1 MSSEEKTFSSPV
13 SIAREAFRRLA
24 AARMAPTPD
33 AYSRVYHEI
42 SGASDRNGAEA
53 VLLQFGVA
61 LARARGELAGVGQR
75 VTESVEARD
84 WDDLGKALGF
94 LGEKHLARMM
104 PTRELAREPTRELGT
119 AAGTTVAEM
128 TRDLLSRTF
137 THAVTPLLE
146 ELPDLARESE
156 SLGTDSR
163 LATSEPTLNEI
174 STRLKQLCFRIDT
187 NRSVIGEEREQLL
200 HLLTL
205 LLENVGELVEDD
217 RWIHGQLATIKALL
231 AGPIDLAAL
240 DHAARALKALIY
252 KQGALK
258 HGLTEAKSKLKNML
272 ALFIERLGSMAATT
286 GDYHARIGNFTEKI
300 GNAEDISQLSNVLD
314 DVMQEMRSV
323 QTETL
328 RSRDEMLLAQQEAQH
343 AEARIHELEAELQ
356 QLSEMVREDQLTG
369 SLNRRGLD
377 EAFVREASRA
387 DRRDSPMCVAM
398 LDLDD
403 FKRLNDTHGHVA
415 GDEALRHLVRLIKQ
429 TLRATEVVA
438 RFGGEE
444 FVILMPD
451 TKADDAAMVLT
462 RLQRKLTKRFFLYEN
477 QRLLITFSGGVA
489 QRLPGEDQVAVV
501 KRADDA
507 VYRAK
512 KAGKNRILI
521 AD

>member
-104 PTRELAREPTRELGT
+104 PAREPGSANGAIVSEL
-119 AAGTTVAEM
+119 

-217 RWIHGQLATIKALL
+217 SWIHGQLAAIKALL

-240 DHAARALKALIY
+240 DHAARTLKALIY

-286 GDYHARIGNFTEKI
+286 GDHHTRIGGFTEKI
-300 GNAEDISQLSNVLD
+300 GSAEDIGQLSKVLD
-314 DVMQEMRSV
+314 DVMQEMRSI
-323 QTETL
+323 QNETL
-328 RSRDEMLLAQQEAQH
+328 RSRDEMLFAQQEAQH
-343 AEARIHELEAELQ
+343 AEARIHDLEAELQ